1 MFLIRRWAILPWT
14 HGENARLHYLE
25 SIDVCIVG
33 LGQSRVMQWR
43 ASVSAALLLLL
54 GASGG
59 FCSQIVGGVAEHL
72 GARAFSK
79 SWREH
84 SHCLDFSVR
93 GQSHLS
99 LMNGRVVG
107 EAESDPTP
115 PPPELYSETIFHIER
130 RANGNKKRKKT
141 RFEFAGGR
149 LAVFTYKLCCL
160 CLFSTVVAVKFV
172 FIILSIT
179 T

>member
-1 MFLIRRWAILPWT
+1 MARLFVLLIRRWAILPWT
-14 HGENARLHYLE
+14 RGENARLHYLE

-59 FCSQIVGGVAEHL
+59 FCSHIVGGVAEHL

-84 SHCLDFSVR
+84 LPGFLCARAIPFIVNEWTSRGGGGVR
-93 GQSHLS
+93 PHPS
-99 LMNGRVVG
+99 
-107 EAESDPTP
+107 PTQA
-115 PPPELYSETIFHIER
+115 LQ
-130 RANGNKKRKKT
+130 RANLSYRTTGRHKAIR
-141 RFEFAGGR
+141 GG
-149 LAVFTYKLCCL
+149 KN
-160 CLFSTVVAVKFV
+160 TV
-172 FIILSIT
+172 
-179 T
+179 